1 MICLIGVGKGIAGH
15 SNSAWSDALSES
27 CGRSEIARE
36 LSQSAVDSVE
46 GKYDLATVRRGGVL
60 LKSEKKS
67 RASSSSSQQWSAAG
81 YAVNAHFVPA
91 LGQPVLDLLQPQPG
105 ERILDIGCGDGA
117 LTEKLVALG
126 AQVIGVDSSEEM
138 IAAARQRGLDAR
150 IADARALPFKNEFDA
165 VFSSAV
171 LHWIK
176 DDPDA
181 PVAGAFRALKAG
193 GRFVG
198 ELGGHACVGAIT
210 VALVATLERRG
221 VKDAASWIPWY
232 FPTVDDYEIRLRR
245 AGFVPQSVQLIPRPT
260 PLPTG
265 MRGWLETF
273 ANPFCAALPRP
284 EEDRGGFLDEVTA
297 LLKPVLCDADGR
309 WTADYTR
316 LRFAAIKP

>member
-1 MICLIGVGKGIAGH
+1 MGRVGVM
-15 SNSAWSDALSES
+15 
-27 CGRSEIARE
+27 
-36 LSQSAVDSVE
+36 
-46 GKYDLATVRRGGVL
+46 
-60 LKSEKKS
+60 LKSEEKS
-67 RASSSSSQQWSAAG
+67 RASSSSSSQQWSAAG
-81 YAVNAHFVPA
+81 YAANAHFVPA
-91 LGQPVLDLLQPQPG
+91 LGQPVLDLLQPRAG
-105 ERILDIGCGDGA
+105 ERILDLGCGDGA

-126 AQVIGVDSSEEM
+126 AEVVGVDNSEEM
-138 IAAARQRGLDAR
+138 IAAARKRGLDVR
-150 IADARALPFKNEFDA
+150 VTDARALPFENEFDS
-165 VFSSAV
+165 VFSNAV

-181 PVAGAFRALKAG
+181 PVASAFRALRAG

-221 VKDAASWIPWY
+221 VGDAAAWIPWY

-273 ANPFCAALPRP
+273 ANPFCAALQHPA
-284 EEDRGGFLDEVTA
+284 EERSEFLDEVTA